1 LKVKTSAPYCPPEN
15 ISADSIRNQLQRI
28 LASPEFT
35 ATESQHKFLK
45 FVVLETLSGNSD
57 EIKGFTV
64 AIRKFVRVDA
74 SSHDSIVQCRIEIST
89 AYENEQAG
97 PTI

>member
-1 LKVKTSAPYCPPEN
+1 MVKRKTSAPYFPLEN

-28 LASPEFT
+28 LVSPEFT
-35 ATESQHKFLK
+35 ATETQRKFLK

-64 AIRKFVRVDA
+64 ATCVFGRGDDFGFTIKMK
-74 SSHDSIVQCRIEIST
+74 SIDC
-89 AYENEQAG
+89 
-97 PTI
+97 